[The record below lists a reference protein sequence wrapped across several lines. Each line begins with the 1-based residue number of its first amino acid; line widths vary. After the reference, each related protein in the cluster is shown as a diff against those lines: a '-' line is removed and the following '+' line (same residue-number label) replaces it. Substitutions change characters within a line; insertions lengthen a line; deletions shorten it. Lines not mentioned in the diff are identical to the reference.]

1 MYIGWLTFPGLF
13 VYYILHYTK
22 LKLYNYISAPNLNPK
37 CSRGTESKKGVF
49 FLYWAYTPLRTQIFL
64 ELDDSTVRLVL
75 LAWRMPNQKFQPFI
89 WTQKQII
96 TFQVE

>member
-1 MYIGWLTFPGLF
+1 MWLTFPQWF
-13 VYYILHYTK
+13 AYYILHYTK
-22 LKLYNYISAPNLNPK
+22 LKLYNYISAPNLNHK
-37 CSRGTESKKGVF
+37 CSRGPERKKGVF

-75 LAWRMPNQKFQPFI
+75 LNFQPFI
-89 WTQKQII
+89 WTQKKII